1 MAQSNIITAGIDTA
15 KDKLDV
21 ALQGQPRTLTIPNTK
36 QGFIQLVA
44 HLAKA
49 GVSCVGIE
57 ATGKYQRPVT
67 RHLEQAGL
75 RVFVIQ
81 PLHIKAFAG
90 VQGQRAKSD
99 PIDAKLI
106 AAFTAL
112 FHDQLKLPPE
122 ARFDALADALCFVEQ
137 IEDDIVRFKNRL
149 EQATNAGQRRFYTN
163 EIKRF
168 TQRRDAALRRLG
180 ADLRKHPDL
189 AQRVTLLLSI
199 PTIGER
205 TAISLVIRMPEL
217 GQVSREQ
224 AAAIAGLA
232 PFVRQSGTWK
242 GQTHIGGGRTGLRR
256 ALYMPAMA
264 GATRHNPVLKA
275 FYARLIAAGKPAKSA
290 LTACMR
296 KLLTIANAVVARGT
310 PWHTPDNATAL

>member
-1 MAQSNIITAGIDTA
+1 MAQSYIISAGIDTA

-21 ALQGQPRTLTIPNTK
+21 AIQGQARTLVIPNTK
-36 QGFIQLVA
+36 QGFIQLA
-44 HLAKA
+44 AQLGRA
-49 GVSCVGIE
+49 GVGCVGIE

-67 RHLEQAGL
+67 RYLEQAGL

-81 PLHIKAFAG
+81 PLQIKAFAR
-90 VQGQRAKSD
+90 VQGQRAKTD
-99 PIDAKLI
+99 RIDAKLI
-106 AAFTAL
+106 AAFTTL

-122 ARFDALADALCFVEQ
+122 ARFDALADALSFIEQ

-149 EQATNAGQRRFYTN
+149 DQASNAGQRRCYTQD
-163 EIKRF
+163 IKRF
-168 TQRRDAALRRLG
+168 TQRRDDALQRL
-180 ADLRKHPDL
+180 ANDLRKHPDL
-189 AQRVTLLLSI
+189 AQRMTLLLSI

-232 PFVRQSGTWK
+232 PFVQQSGTWK
-242 GQTHIGGGRTGLRR
+242 GQTHIGGGRAGLRR

-264 GATRHNPVLKA
+264 GATQHNPDLKT
-275 FYARLIAAGKPAKSA
+275 FYARLIKAGKPAKA
-290 LTACMR
+290 AITACMR

-310 PWHTPDNATAL
+310 PWKPSRAAH